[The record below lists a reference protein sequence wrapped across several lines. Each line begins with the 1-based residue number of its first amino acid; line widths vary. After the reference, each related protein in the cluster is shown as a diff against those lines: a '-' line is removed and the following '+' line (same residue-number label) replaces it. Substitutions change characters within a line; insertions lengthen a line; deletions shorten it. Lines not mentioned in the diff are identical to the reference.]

1 MITNE
6 TKTQTQ
12 PIQTVDQLDKA
23 FTTLINERE
32 VWEAGTYAASNTELY
47 ALLGHC
53 LDVLYKLKRFTE
65 LARGLNGLLE
75 TRGFKFT
82 AGTSIE
88 VRLLRAV
95 FGDATDAKKYKHRIY
110 SYARVLTVAHGLGI
124 KGDGIADF
132 IVKSGGIDEIR
143 RHDPQAQK
151 KSDDDKARKQLAEV
165 KLADKAFTA
174 IATGITVTPEL
185 EPAADQHFSL
195 ALVRKEQDGT
205 GSIVFGTNN
214 VALVSTV
221 LGIAGRKI
229 DADEQDERSRQKA
242 KELQQQK
249 QAQLDALAGELYPDS
264 SATPAVAVTLSE
276 PATAETSA

>member
-1 MITNE
+1 MTTNE
-6 TKTQTQ
+6 TQTQT
-12 PIQTVDQLDKA
+12 IDTVAQLESA
-23 FTTLINERE
+23 YSLLITKRE
-32 VWEAGTYAASNTELY
+32 AWEAGTYAASNKELY

-53 LDVLYKLKRFTE
+53 LDVYYKVKRFTE
-65 LARGLNGLLE
+65 LAKGLNSLLE
-75 TRGFKFT
+75 RRGFKFT
-82 AGTSIE
+82 AGTSVE
-88 VRLLRAV
+88 VKLLRAV

-143 RHDPQAQK
+143 RQDPQAQK

-229 DADEQDERSRQKA
+229 DEDEQDERSRQKA

>member
-6 TKTQTQ
+6 TKTQ
-12 PIQTVDQLDKA
+12 IQTVDQLDKA

-185 EPAADQHFSL
+185 EPASDQYFSV
-195 ALVRKEQDGT
+195 ALVRKESDGT
-205 GSIVFGTNN
+205 ASIVFGSDNPS
-214 VALVSTV
+214 LVNSL
-221 LGIAGRKI
+221 LGIAGRQI
-229 DADEQDERSRQKA
+229 DADAEDARKRKRQQEIA
-242 KELQQQK
+242 ASNASAIADVAAEITEVVQNTPQPQQ
-249 QAQLDALAGELYPDS
+249 PTV
-264 SATPAVAVTLSE
+264 SAPVTS
-276 PATAETSA
+276 